1 VNFYSWVHVMGRS
14 VSSATL
20 VNDQIDLYDP
30 PGGIVRA
37 VGVLPADVSVL
48 VFSNNVYLPWTV
60 LDGLTTPDSSIS
72 SGFVYFNEIPG
83 SPGFYSVRF
92 YPDRTGFW
100 KLVYSVPTLPAEV
113 IREFD
118 VSPSGLSSSANGL
131 NASFN
136 P

>member
-1 VNFYSWVHVMGRS
+1 
-14 VSSATL
+14 
-20 VNDQIDLYDP
+20 
-30 PGGIVRA
+30 
-37 VGVLPADVSVL
+37 
-48 VFSNNVYLPWTV
+48 
-60 LDGLTTPDSSIS
+60 LDGLTIPDSSIS

-100 KLVYSVPTLPAEV
+100 KLVYSIPTLPAEV

-136 P
+136 S